1 MAPRFAINRHRKA
14 EEINRTKNKAGDK
27 MTTETI
33 NAILIHSRDDV
44 ATVIAELVEG
54 ERAVFYKNEEIQQVP
69 VVGTIPQYHKLAV
82 RDIKKAEPLRKYG
95 EIIGKATQDIP
106 RGSHVHEHNLVSPAE
121 YPEVGK

>member
-1 MAPRFAINRHRKA
+1 
-14 EEINRTKNKAGDK
+14 
-27 MTTETI
+27 MTPGTI
-33 NAILIHSRDDV
+33 NALLIPSSDDV
-44 ATVIAELVEG
+44 APVIAELMEG
-54 ERAVFYKNEEIQQVP
+54 ARAVFFKNEEIMQIP

-106 RGSHVHEHNLVSPAE
+106 RGSHVHEHNLVSPSE

>member
-1 MAPRFAINRHRKA
+1 
-14 EEINRTKNKAGDK
+14 
-27 MTTETI
+27 MTEKKI
-33 NAILIHSRDDV
+33 NAILINPMDDV
-44 ATVIAELVEG
+44 VTVITELTEG
-54 ERAVFYKNEEIQQVP
+54 DRAVFFKNEELIQVP

-106 RGSHVHEHNLVSPAE
+106 RGSHVHEHNLVSPSE

>member
-1 MAPRFAINRHRKA
+1 
-14 EEINRTKNKAGDK
+14 
-27 MTTETI
+27 MTQGAI
-33 NAILIHSRDDV
+33 NAILIHSSDDV
-44 ATVIAELVEG
+44 ATVIAELMEG
-54 ERAVFYKNEEIQQVP
+54 DRAVFFKNEEIMQIP

-106 RGSHVHEHNLVSPAE
+106 RGSHVHEHNLVSPSE